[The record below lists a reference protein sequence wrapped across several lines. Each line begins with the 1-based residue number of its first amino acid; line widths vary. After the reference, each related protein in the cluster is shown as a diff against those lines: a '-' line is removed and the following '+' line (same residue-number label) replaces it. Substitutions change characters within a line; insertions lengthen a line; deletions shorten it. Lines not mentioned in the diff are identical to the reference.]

1 MDLTRTQRGSAVRT
15 ITTLSGS
22 MRDSE
27 GRERP
32 VTLRVQEGS
41 GERLRVRRTVS
52 LVGDGPTASE
62 MLIEDRG

>member
-1 MDLTRTQRGSAVRT
+1 MKVTRTQRSSALRPV
-15 ITTLSGS
+15 TTLSGS

-27 GRERP
+27 GRERV

-41 GERLRVRRTVS
+41 GERLRVRRTVP
-52 LVGDGPTASE
+52 LIGDGPTASE

>member
-1 MDLTRTQRGSAVRT
+1 MDLTRTQRSLALRT
-15 ITTLSGS
+15 VTTLSGS
-22 MRDSE
+22 MRAADGS
-27 GRERP
+27 ERP

-52 LVGDGPTASE
+52 LVGEGPTASE

>member
-1 MDLTRTQRGSAVRT
+1 MEVTRTQRSSALRPV
-15 ITTLSGS
+15 TTLSGS

-41 GERLRVRRTVS
+41 GERLRVRRTVP
-52 LVGDGPTASE
+52 LIGDGPTASE